1 MGIHTVLVKIPFCA
15 LLELILH
22 MVRIV
27 AKHFS
32 EIRMDLFLEL
42 QKVGLKGSDQKLK
55 ISFQIDHLADWHHD
69 SAIGCELEYQKY
81 PRSKRNYFGTCTV
94 DKFI

>member
-1 MGIHTVLVKIPFCA
+1 
-15 LLELILH
+15 

-27 AKHFS
+27 AKHLS
-32 EIRMDLFLEL
+32 EFRMDLFLEL

-55 ISFQIDHLADWHHD
+55 ISFQIDQLADRHHD
-69 SAIGCELEYQKY
+69 SAIGCILKYKKY
-81 PRSKRNYFGTCTV
+81 PRSNRKYYGTCTV